1 MDTLGTIRYVS
12 HGFNDKENF
21 GQKLEKILK
30 DLKGGTLNAKTVED
44 VGGEQVAVRAETS
57 ASPQSKV
64 SGVEAASPTKN
75 LSAHQKWSAVM
86 KVECGEPIDKV
97 ASELGV
103 PAADIKKWHEE
114 LKNAAVKLWPEN

>member
-1 MDTLGTIRYVS
+1 
-12 HGFNDKENF
+12 
-21 GQKLEKILK
+21 
-30 DLKGGTLNAKTVED
+30 
-44 VGGEQVAVRAETS
+44 
-57 ASPQSKV
+57 
-64 SGVEAASPTKN
+64 
-75 LSAHQKWSAVM
+75 M